1 MKHIKEAIVIIMV
14 CLVMSL
20 PMPVYADSLQEVL
33 RAQSGIEFT
42 QEENHSPLAF
52 QERTK
57 EKLAEIQA
65 EVQRAAEEAERARIR
80 EAEQKRLCEQ
90 GILVAQAS
98 ENVPFAGVGFC
109 AKYVSFC
116 YQAAGFN
123 YLWCD
128 ADDLYYCYCDSDN
141 LNQAKPGM
149 IIAVAS
155 HPHTL
160 MGKRYGHCGILFK
173 RDSQLWVRHNSGTI
187 EETPIQEW
195 IDYYGVI
202 CTPKWGWGFDE
213 QSQSHSTS
221 LGSYDRRGDFISR
234 TNRVILGIA
243 AFAVTFMSFF
253 VDTNVANAADSL
265 HYSSAMTV
273 AYNTS
278 VDGNEF
284 LYEGYVDKEQW
295 QSDYDT
301 ELAELRQLHSELLEL
316 QDYLSEDNK
325 AIVNNL
331 DFGNFKYISLLN
343 ETVNQFISMRDE
355 ALAAKEQELER
366 QREQYELEQQQQR
379 EAEQQ
384 RQSQAVA
391 QQSYSYSGNG
401 SGLTRSAGVNYYN
414 GNKETYYNLNMS
426 GVVANA
432 QNMGIDGSYWV
443 RDDGVKMYGDYVIVA
458 AQMDKGSIIQ
468 TSLGTGI
475 ILDYCQAGNIDI
487 ATTWR

>member
-1 MKHIKEAIVIIMV
+1 M
-14 CLVMSL
+14 
-20 PMPVYADSLQEVL
+20 
-33 RAQSGIEFT
+33 
-42 QEENHSPLAF
+42 
-52 QERTK
+52 
-57 EKLAEIQA
+57 
-65 EVQRAAEEAERARIR
+65 
-80 EAEQKRLCEQ
+80 
-90 GILVAQAS
+90 
-98 ENVPFAGVGFC
+98 
-109 AKYVSFC
+109 
-116 YQAAGFN
+116 
-123 YLWCD
+123 
-128 ADDLYYCYCDSDN
+128 
-141 LNQAKPGM
+141 
-149 IIAVAS
+149 
-155 HPHTL
+155 
-160 MGKRYGHCGILFK
+160 
-173 RDSQLWVRHNSGTI
+173 
-187 EETPIQEW
+187 
-195 IDYYGVI
+195 
-202 CTPKWGWGFDE
+202 
-213 QSQSHSTS
+213 
-221 LGSYDRRGDFISR
+221 
-234 TNRVILGIA
+234 
-243 AFAVTFMSFF
+243 AFAVAFMSFF

-265 HYSSAMTV
+265 HYSPAMAV

-295 QSDYDT
+295 QSDYDA

-331 DFGNFKYISLLN
+331 DFSNFKYISLLN
-343 ETVNQFISMRDE
+343 EIVDQFTSMRDE
-355 ALAAKEQELER
+355 AQSAKEQELER

-384 RQSQAVA
+384 RQSQPAA

-475 ILDYCQAGNIDI
+475 VLDYCPANSIDI